1 MKTDTFSFRRVGTEG
16 CEIVG
21 PDGVIG
27 WTVDEP
33 WAAVL
38 VSILNGTATGSDI
51 GRSPTGIRRD
61 EEGTARRA
69 IEWLAANEP
78 VVTFVFPEEPPAR
91 VRNLI
96 GPYLLNTA
104 ETAGE
109 LVRNDLVRQVADDYL
124 GGGEVV
130 VA

>member
-1 MKTDTFSFRRVGTEG
+1 METETFTFRQVGTVG

-21 PDGVIG
+21 PDGVIA

-33 WAAVL
+33 WAVL
-38 VSILNGTATGSDI
+38 VVSMLNGTATSSAE
-51 GRSPTGIRRD
+51 GRSPTESRRD
-61 EEGTARRA
+61 ETGTARRA

-104 ETAGE
+104 EAAGE
-109 LVRNDLVRQVADDYL
+109 LVRNDLVRQVADDYQ
-124 GGGEVV
+124 VT
-130 VA
+130 